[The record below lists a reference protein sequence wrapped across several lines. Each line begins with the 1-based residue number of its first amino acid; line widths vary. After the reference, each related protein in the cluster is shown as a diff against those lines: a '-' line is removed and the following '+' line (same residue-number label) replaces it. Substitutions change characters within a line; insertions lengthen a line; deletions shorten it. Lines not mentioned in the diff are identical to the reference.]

1 MSHQKSAADLAE
13 EIQKGQEKIKR
24 LQQKQK
30 QLQAREKD
38 QLRRERVRRLCT
50 RAGMLESFLVR
61 PEEITDDEV
70 MELLRLSFN
79 QYPVKN
85 YLERILNK
93 NTVYVDPDDDEDME
107 SDYNP

>member
-85 YLERILNK
+85 YLGRVLDK
-93 NTVYVDPDDDEDME
+93 RVDHSDSEEDEDME
-107 SDYNP
+107 SL

>member
-38 QLRRERVRRLCT
+38 QLRRLCT